1 MNETRSFGHKRFHPG
16 ALLWPLPLFSTILFF
31 ALMMAYPLML
41 GIRNYGILDA
51 VGTVGVSNAH
61 LQLDLSW
68 MHMFSDVLAGVYG
81 AWLSYAIYRS
91 QSMIAPLWKGVRASR
106 YVVPMVKA
114 GLLSALSYPLACLPA
129 TVRTMS
135 VSPGPFPLL
144 PIIGGMTVLFVCCCL
159 GYAIGAM
166 TGSKWSVVG
175 VGIALALLCLGG
187 FFVVRPKVPEGTT
200 SPRVWGGGLSA
211 VLPVSDSGIGA
222 EPGLRMSVPGFIVR
236 TVFFLAVAVACLL
249 ACLYVAQS
257 TITRH
262 RAAATKAICAI
273 VVIPVALGFS
283 IALSGIGIWRRT
295 GPFTPIC
302 EDIEQ
307 SGVTVCSHPDDRVHH
322 RRYAAYVRSALQ
334 WMPADQISG
343 GQVPAKKLYLLLGN
357 AFTPE
362 TNQEQ
367 WNVTDEGKRM
377 ISANGPNAEAI
388 EIMTDTATQ
397 KNRDY
402 SDLSMVMQVIVSQY
416 LPARCAQAASK
427 TVFEQK
433 ILRNGADVTAF
444 ILGQLPIAMRDHAY
458 GNNDTGLSS
467 MYDIEGTHDKT
478 IKTLG
483 SATDS
488 QLQGFIKRNAAAL
501 DTCTLTPK
509 QVQADSIGRN
519 GK

>member
-1 MNETRSFGHKRFHPG
+1 MNETRSLGHKRFHPG
-16 ALLWPLPLFSTILFF
+16 VLLWPLPFFSTLLFF
-31 ALMMAYPLML
+31 VLMMAYPLIL
-41 GIRNYGILDA
+41 GIRNYGILNA
-51 VGTVGVSNAH
+51 PGTVGVSNSH

-68 MHMFSDVLAGVYG
+68 MHVFSDVLAGVYG
-81 AWLSYAIYRS
+81 AWLSCAIYRS
-91 QSMIAPLWKGVRASR
+91 QSMIAPLWKGIRASR
-106 YVVPMVKA
+106 YVVPMAKA
-114 GLLSALSYPLACLPA
+114 GLLCAFSYLLACLPA
-129 TVRTMS
+129 IVRTMS
-135 VSPGPFPLL
+135 ASPGPFPLL
-144 PIIGGMTVLFVCCCL
+144 PLIGGMMVLSVCCCF
-159 GYAIGAM
+159 GYAIGVM

-187 FFVVRPKVPEGTT
+187 FFAVHPRVPEGST
-200 SPRVWGGGLSA
+200 SPRVWGNGLSA

-236 TVFFLAVAVACLL
+236 AAFFLAVAVVCLL
-249 ACLYVAQS
+249 ACLYMAQS

-262 RAAATKAICAI
+262 RAAAIKAICAI

-283 IALSGIGIWRRT
+283 IALSGIGIWLRT
-295 GPFTPIC
+295 GPFTPVC
-302 EDIEQ
+302 ENIEQ
-307 SGVTVCSHPDDRVHH
+307 SGVTVCSHPDDQAH
-322 RRYAAYVRSALQ
+322 RSRYAGYVRSALR
-334 WMPADQISG
+334 WMPTDQISG

-367 WNVTDEGKRM
+367 WNVDDEGKRM
-377 ISANGPNAEAI
+377 IPENGPNTEAI

-416 LPARCAQAASK
+416 LPAHCAQVASR

-433 ILRNGADVTAF
+433 TLRNGADVSAF
-444 ILGQLPIAMRDHAY
+444 ILGQLPIAMRDNAY
-458 GNNDTGLSS
+458 GNTDTGLSS
-467 MYDIEGTHDKT
+467 MYDIEGASDRT
-478 IKTLG
+478 IKELG

-488 QLQGFIKRNAAAL
+488 QLQGFIKRNAAAIE
-501 DTCTLTPK
+501 TCALTPK
-509 QVQADSIGRN
+509 QVQADSIGRS